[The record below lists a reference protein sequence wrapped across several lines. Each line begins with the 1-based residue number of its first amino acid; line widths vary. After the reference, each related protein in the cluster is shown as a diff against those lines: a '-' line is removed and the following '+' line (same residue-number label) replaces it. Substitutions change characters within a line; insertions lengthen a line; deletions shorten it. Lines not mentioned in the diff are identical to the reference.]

1 MPAEWDVTRARL
13 VLLML
18 VLGSGAY
25 LLARASHDDAPVAS
39 AQDRAPAVATLPER
53 VQVGRSPQLRSGEI
67 AGVAVPPLRPP
78 VIFRSRQ
85 AAPAT
90 GTPAPVASATPKAAG
105 RPSAAGPSGP
115 STAPISVAAPAPGAV
130 APAPPAAAPAP
141 TAAPTFDSS
150 GSGPGF
156 DSSG

>member
-1 MPAEWDVTRARL
+1 MTRARL

-39 AQDRAPAVATLPER
+39 AQDRASALAAVRER
-53 VQVGRSPQLRSGEI
+53 VSVRPSPQLRSGRL
-67 AGVAVPPLRPP
+67 AGVAVPPLRRP
-78 VIFRSRQ
+78 VIRRSRP
-85 AAPAT
+85 PALAT
-90 GTPAPVASATPKAAG
+90 ATPTPVPSATPTAAAQ
-105 RPSAAGPSGP
+105 PWLAGPSATSP
-115 STAPISVAAPAPGAV
+115 TATAPAPAATYAPS
-130 APAPPAAAPAP
+130 APAPAPAPAPRP